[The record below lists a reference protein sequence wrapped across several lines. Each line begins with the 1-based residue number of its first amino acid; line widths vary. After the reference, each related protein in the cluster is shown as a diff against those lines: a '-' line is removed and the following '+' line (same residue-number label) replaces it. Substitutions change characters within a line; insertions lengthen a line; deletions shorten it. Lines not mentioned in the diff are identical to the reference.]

1 MVVWAGQPP
10 KRLQGSEDENIQDV
24 MARVDKM
31 AEDKENDRLAHDK
44 QYQDLA
50 DKQIKEKKHDHAA
63 DADV

>member
-1 MVVWAGQPP
+1 VVVVCAGQPP
-10 KRLQGSEDENIQDV
+10 KRLQGSDDENIQDV

-50 DKQIKEKKHDHAA
+50 DKQIKDKHDAA
-63 DADV
+63 AVSDV